1 MSRILSLL
9 GAMEKIHASDLF
21 LAEGKLPASR
31 IHGVV
36 QVMSGAERSPGDP
49 PDPLTR
55 DDMEALLVRVLTPSQ
70 RTKFDAAGDMDVGF
84 SLSPEPGASSEARRF
99 RLALRRQ
106 QGQLACVAR
115 AVPSGSLDL
124 ADLGLPPELRRFA
137 DQPRGL
143 VLVTGA
149 TGSGKSTTL
158 ASLIHHINQTRPA
171 HIVTLE
177 DPIEF
182 VHGDLRSRVTQREI
196 GSDSESFREGL
207 RHAVRQSPDV
217 LLIGEMRDV
226 DTMTVA
232 LSAALTGHL
241 VLASLH
247 TIDST
252 QTLQRILSYFPEH
265 LRAQAAMD
273 LSLSLVGIISQRLLP
288 ASGEGKARVAAVEV
302 LTNTPAVA
310 RLLREQRIDE
320 LADLLRSSSGDGM
333 VSFNDAFLSLYR
345 AGRITYDVG
354 LAYASNP
361 DEFALQARGM
371 STGVLSL
378 RRADSKSS
386 GLDLRALLKE
396 ADDRGASDLHLT
408 SGRCPLIRL
417 SGRLQPLVEEVL
429 SEGDM
434 RMLLNSVMTTRQR
447 AIFELEHEVD
457 FALALDDGGSP
468 GGPAGGRRFRVN
480 AYFQKG
486 RMAAAMRAIPTE
498 IPGPKELGL
507 PDILL
512 ALGERPQGLLM
523 VVGPTGSGKSTTLAC
538 LVNRINETRACRIIT
553 VEDPVEYSHRSKVAT
568 VDQREVSADTRSFS
582 AAMKYILRQDPD
594 VILIGEMRDAET
606 ISAALT
612 AAETGHLVLAT
623 LHSNDAGQAM
633 DRIIDTFPGPQQGQ
647 ARAQLSA
654 CLLGVV
660 SQRLM
665 QRKTGGGR
673 VGVFEVLVGTPAIRA
688 LIRDN
693 KLHQIPT
700 IMETARRDGM
710 ITMDTALKEAVRDGR
725 VAYDEALR
733 YVLNPKILPSPV

>member
-1 MSRILSLL
+1 MSPILPLL
-9 GAMEKIHASDLF
+9 AAMETASASDLF
-21 LAEGKLPASR
+21 LTEGRVPAAR

-36 QVMSGAERSPGDP
+36 RMLRTSA
-49 PDPLTR
+49 LTR
-55 DDMEALLVRVLTPSQ
+55 ADLDDLLALALTPGQ
-70 RTKFDAAGDMDVGF
+70 RAQFDAVGDIDVGL
-84 SLSPEPGASSEARRF
+84 SLAATEGSAPRRF
-99 RLALRRQ
+99 RLALLRQ

-115 AVPSGSLDL
+115 AVPSGSLETE
-124 ADLGLPPELRRFA
+124 DLGLPPEIRRFA

-158 ASLIHHINQTRPA
+158 AALIHHINATRPS

-182 VHGDLRSRVTQREI
+182 VHHDLKSRVTQREI
-196 GSDSESFREGL
+196 GSDSPGFREAL
-207 RHAVRQSPDV
+207 KHAVRQSPDV
-217 LLIGEMRDV
+217 LLIGEMRDA
-226 DTMTVA
+226 DTMSVA

-247 TIDST
+247 TIDAT

-265 LRAQAAMD
+265 LRSQAAMD

-288 ASGEGKARVAAVEV
+288 AVGEGNARVAAVEV

-320 LADLLRSSSGDGM
+320 LTDLLRVSSGDGM

-345 AGRITYDVG
+345 EGRITYEIG

-386 GLDLRALLKE
+386 GLDLRAMLRE

-417 SGRLQPLVEEVL
+417 SGSLQPLADDIL

-447 AIFELEHEVD
+447 AIYELDHEVD
-457 FALALDDGGSP
+457 FALALDDH
-468 GGPAGGRRFRVN
+468 RRFRVN

-486 RMAAAMRAIPTE
+486 RMAAAMRAIPTH
-498 IPGPKELGL
+498 IPDPAELGL
-507 PDILL
+507 PEALL
-512 ALGERPQGLLM
+512 ALGDRPQGLLL

-538 LVNRINETRACRIIT
+538 LVNRINETRPCRIIT
-553 VEDPVEYSHRSKVAT
+553 VEDPIEYAHFSKVAT
-568 VDQREVSADTRSFS
+568 VDQREVSADTKSFAS
-582 AAMKYILRQDPD
+582 ALKYILRQDPD
-594 VILIGEMRDAET
+594 VILVGEMRDAET
-606 ISAALT
+606 IGAALT

-633 DRIIDTFPGPQQGQ
+633 DRIIDTFPSAQQAQ
-647 ARAQLSA
+647 ARAQLAS

-660 SQRLM
+660 SQRLL
-665 QRKTGGGR
+665 QKRTGGGR
-673 VGVFEVLVGTPAIRA
+673 VAIFEMLVGTPAIRA
-688 LIRDN
+688 LIREN

-700 IMETARRDGM
+700 ILETQRRDGM
-710 ITMDTALKEAVRDGR
+710 MTMDTALKEAVRDGR
-725 VAYDEALR
+725 IAYDEALR
-733 YVLNPKILPSPV
+733 FVLNPKILPPPV